1 MTSFLKKFILGIISA
16 LFLLS
21 SVSADQ
27 KANDGWDDQKG
38 RLSISTQINIED
50 SSNRIGNGIFDVN
63 SLIKTNLSCG
73 LAPLAPLGCRNP
85 TCVCDQNGRNCQW
98 VFQCG

>member
-1 MTSFLKKFILGIISA
+1 MISFFKKIILGIISA

-21 SVSADQ
+21 AVSADQ
-27 KANDGWDDQKG
+27 KSNDGWDDQKG
-38 RLSISTQINIED
+38 RLSISSQINIED
-50 SSNRIGNGIFDVN
+50 SSQRIGNGIFDVN

-73 LAPLAPLGCRNP
+73 LPPLAPLGCRNP